1 MDVILVFL
9 MAKMQ
14 ASNGIEY
21 IKIFEKYGCNNVMYI
36 IDVMNSWKANE
47 LPTYKKE

>member
-1 MDVILVFL
+1 

-21 IKIFEKYGCNNVMYI
+21 IKIFEKYAQKSSFGEPIPLLNAVSLC
-36 IDVMNSWKANE
+36 NE
-47 LPTYKKE
+47 LKIGFT